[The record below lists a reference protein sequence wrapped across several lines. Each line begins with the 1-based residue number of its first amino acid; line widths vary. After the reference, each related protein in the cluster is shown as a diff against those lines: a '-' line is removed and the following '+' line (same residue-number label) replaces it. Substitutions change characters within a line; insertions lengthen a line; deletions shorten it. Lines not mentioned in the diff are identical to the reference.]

1 MTGSQP
7 CEDSRHQLLGSTV
20 WWSSLKRVWVY
31 SATTPPLPSFLFLLF
46 PSPSS
51 LIFFL
56 FMSFFLY
63 FLPPSSSLSFPFFHS
78 FAKNKMKYNKI
89 NTRLLLPS
97 PLHPPPFLPPPP
109 PPPFSFLR
117 HYALVG
123 LVSEAS
129 HPLGSDFL
137 PPHLYFSPLIKAIA
151 ALEYDSVWFWL
162 LDYESFNT
170 IDMETISY
178 SGDLEQ

>member
-1 MTGSQP
+1 MISPLEKGTKKRYTEMTGSQP
-7 CEDSRHQLLGSTV
+7 CEDSWHQLLGSTV

-31 SATTPPLPSFLFLLF
+31 SATTPPLPSFLFLLL

-97 PLHPPPFLPPPP
+97 PLHPPPFLPPPLP
-109 PPPFSFLR
+109 PPPSPFSDIMHWLGWS
-117 HYALVG
+117 LK
-123 LVSEAS
+123 
-129 HPLGSDFL
+129 HPTHWAQIFSLLIYTFL
-137 PPHLYFSPLIKAIA
+137 P
-151 ALEYDSVWFWL
+151 
-162 LDYESFNT
+162 
-170 IDMETISY
+170 
-178 SGDLEQ
+178 